1 MTETEYLYHVV
12 DDYLSVSTVCNF
24 VVENYTQ
31 KTVKDANAELRRR
44 YQALMK
50 KYRVIYKDSQDWSPS
65 IQRLVDLRTMEFL
78 RQRAQEDVDFLIQN
92 FPNHMPPEARGKCD
106 LQVLWQEA
114 SKKEDGKLGP
124 AILTFLSDLRQWEEK
139 NL

>member
-12 DDYLSVSTVCNF
+12 DDYLSVSAICTF

-50 KYRVIYKDSQDWSPS
+50 KYRIIYKDKEDWSPS
-65 IQRLVDLRTMEFL
+65 IQRLVDFRTVEFL
-78 RQRAQEDVDFLIQN
+78 RQSAQEDVDVLIQN
-92 FPNHMPPEARGKCD
+92 FPNHMPPEAQGKCN

-114 SKKEDGKLGP
+114 FKKEDGKLGP
-124 AILTFLSDLRQWEEK
+124 AVLTFLSDLRQWEES